1 MLDNKEWGRQ
11 SVVFYDVIASPESSR
26 FDEIFYMR
34 SLYMKFFTTA
44 LHHAGSPL

>member
-1 MLDNKEWGRQ
+1 MLANKEWGRQ

-34 SLYMKFFTTA
+34 FFTTA
-44 LHHAGSPL
+44 LHYAGSPL